1 MLPTTAGRRN
11 LAIAVILLF
20 RAASLVAAA
29 EPISV
34 PPAALAFAAEHHPE
48 LVPLLER
55 LNRDAPAEFKAAIAD
70 LEKTRERLAKL
81 SDQQPERQAAAL
93 AEWKLSS
100 RIRLSLAR
108 LATNLSPEAEAEAE
122 LRELVATRARNR
134 AAGARAE
141 RERIAAHL
149 ERLTDQLADFDRD
162 PEAAIAREFETVR
175 AKAVRGGKRNKPGP
189 AAGGKKPQAR
199 NPAADNPAAQPGT
212 PLNAQPG
219 TPLNQEPIPNSQ

>member
-1 MLPTTAGRRN
+1 MLPTAAGRLN
-11 LAIAVILLF
+11 LALAVILLF
-20 RAASLVAAA
+20 GAESLAAAA

-34 PPAALAFAAEHHPE
+34 PQAAPAVDARAAAALAFAAEHHPE

-55 LNRDAPAEFKAAIAD
+55 LRRDAPTEFKAAIAD

-81 SDQQPERQAAAL
+81 SDRPPERQVAAL

-108 LATNLSPEAEAEAE
+108 LATHPSAEVEAE

-141 RERIAAHL
+141 RERIAAQF
-149 ERLTDQLADFDRD
+149 EKLTDQLADFDRD

-189 AAGGKKPQAR
+189 AA
-199 NPAADNPAAQPGT
+199 
-212 PLNAQPG
+212 QPG
-219 TPLNQEPIPNSQ
+219 TPLNQAPIPNSQ

>member
-1 MLPTTAGRRN
+1 MLPTAAGRLN
-11 LAIAVILLF
+11 LALAVILLF
-20 RAASLVAAA
+20 GAESLAAAA

-34 PPAALAFAAEHHPE
+34 PQAAPAVDARAAAALAFAAEHHPE

-55 LNRDAPAEFKAAIAD
+55 LRRDAPTEFKAAIAD

-81 SDQQPERQAAAL
+81 SDRPPERQVAAL

-108 LATNLSPEAEAEAE
+108 LATHPSAEVEAE

-141 RERIAAHL
+141 RERIAAQL
-149 ERLTDQLADFDRD
+149 EKLTDQLADFDRD

-189 AAGGKKPQAR
+189 AA
-199 NPAADNPAAQPGT
+199 
-212 PLNAQPG
+212 QPG

>member
-1 MLPTTAGRRN
+1 MLPTAAGRLN
-11 LAIAVILLF
+11 LALAVILLF
-20 RAASLVAAA
+20 GAESLAAAA

-34 PPAALAFAAEHHPE
+34 PPAAPAVDARAAAAQAFAAEHHPE

-55 LNRDAPAEFKAAIAD
+55 LRRDAPTEFKAAIAD

-81 SDQQPERQAAAL
+81 SDRPPERQVAAL

-108 LATNLSPEAEAEAE
+108 LATHPSAEVEAE

-141 RERIAAHL
+141 RERIAAQF
-149 ERLTDQLADFDRD
+149 EKLTDQLADFDRD

-189 AAGGKKPQAR
+189 AA
-199 NPAADNPAAQPGT
+199 
-212 PLNAQPG
+212 QPG

>member
-1 MLPTTAGRRN
+1 MLPTAAGRRN
-11 LAIAVILLF
+11 LALAVILLSG
-20 RAASLVAAA
+20 AASLVAAA

-34 PPAALAFAAEHHPE
+34 PPAAPAVDARAAAAQAFAAEHHPE

-55 LNRDAPAEFKAAIAD
+55 LRRDAPAEFNAAIAD

-81 SDQQPERQAAAL
+81 SDRQPERQAAAL

-108 LATNLSPEAEAEAE
+108 LATHPSAEAEAE

-134 AAGARAE
+134 AALMRAE
-141 RERIAAHL
+141 RERVATQL

-199 NPAADNPAAQPGT
+199 NPAA
-212 PLNAQPG
+212 QPG
-219 TPLNQEPIPNSQ
+219 TPLNQAPIPNSQ

>member
-1 MLPTTAGRRN
+1 MLPTAAGRLN
-11 LAIAVILLF
+11 LALVVILLF
-20 RAASLVAAA
+20 GAESLVAAA

-34 PPAALAFAAEHHPE
+34 PPAAPAVDARAAAAQAFAAEHHPE

-55 LNRDAPAEFKAAIAD
+55 LRRDAPAEFNAAIAD

-81 SDQQPERQAAAL
+81 SDRPPERQAAAL

-100 RIRLSLAR
+100 RIRLSLAQ
-108 LATNLSPEAEAEAE
+108 LATHPSAEVEAE

-141 RERIAAHL
+141 RERIAAQL
-149 ERLTDQLADFDRD
+149 EKLTGQLADFDRD

-175 AKAVRGGKRNKPGP
+175 AKAVRGGKRNKPG
-189 AAGGKKPQAR
+189 QA
-199 NPAADNPAAQPGT
+199 
-212 PLNAQPG
+212 AQPG
-219 TPLNQEPIPNSQ
+219 TPLNQEPVPNSQ

>member
-1 MLPTTAGRRN
+1 MLPTAAGRLN
-11 LAIAVILLF
+11 LALAVILLF
-20 RAASLVAAA
+20 RAESLVAAA

-34 PPAALAFAAEHHPE
+34 PPPAALVFAAEHHPE

-55 LNRDAPAEFKAAIAD
+55 LRRDAPTEFKAAIAD

-81 SDQQPERQAAAL
+81 SDRPPERQVAAL

-108 LATNLSPEAEAEAE
+108 LATHPSAEVEAE

-141 RERIAAHL
+141 RERIAAQF
-149 ERLTDQLADFDRD
+149 EKLTDQLADFDRD

-189 AAGGKKPQAR
+189 AA
-199 NPAADNPAAQPGT
+199 
-212 PLNAQPG
+212 QPG

>member
-1 MLPTTAGRRN
+1 MLPTAAGRRN
-11 LAIAVILLF
+11 LALAVILLF
-20 RAASLVAAA
+20 GAASLVAAA

-55 LNRDAPAEFKAAIAD
+55 LRRDAPAEFNAAIAD

-81 SDQQPERQAAAL
+81 SDRQPERQAAAL

-108 LATNLSPEAEAEAE
+108 LATHPSAEAEAE

-134 AAGARAE
+134 AALMRAE
-141 RERIAAHL
+141 RERVATQL

-175 AKAVRGGKRNKPGP
+175 AKAVRGGKRNKPGS
-189 AAGGKKPQAR
+189 AAGGKKPRAR
-199 NPAADNPAAQPGT
+199 NPAAQPGT
-212 PLNAQPG
+212 PLNQA
-219 TPLNQEPIPNSQ
+219 PIPNSQ